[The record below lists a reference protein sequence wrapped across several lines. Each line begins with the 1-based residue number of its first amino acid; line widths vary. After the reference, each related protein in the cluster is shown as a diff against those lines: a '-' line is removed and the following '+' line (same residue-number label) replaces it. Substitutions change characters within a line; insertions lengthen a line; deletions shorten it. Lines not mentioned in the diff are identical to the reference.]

1 MNMEPLLNKPYTNE
15 VTLTGQNPHL
25 TLFPMAHFPTYSLWG
40 WVINVSVIALK
51 LMKICR
57 NKTSQVSQKPT
68 KTEVSI

>member
-1 MNMEPLLNKPYTNE
+1 MLSSSRHHVEIF
-15 VTLTGQNPHL
+15 VL